1 MKRVRLLVVAAIAV
15 GSMVVAPAASADES
29 CVGTEET
36 VVLCVEPTGRT
47 LYSDCI
53 YTGGDTCMP
62 VSVPGPDVT
71 RCKILDLQVH
81 SCSIL

>member
-1 MKRVRLLVVAAIAV
+1 MRRARFLLAAVVTASLVA
-15 GSMVVAPAASADES
+15 VAPAASADES

-36 VVLCVEPTGRT
+36 VVVCVEPTGRT

-53 YTGGDTCMP
+53 YTGGDTCTP

-71 RCKILDLQVH
+71 RCKILDLTLLLCQV
-81 SCSIL
+81 L